1 MQYLG
6 LAIVVALLALIVL
19 LVALRLLLGGTG
31 SWAGCA
37 APVVFSCWR
46 WPV

>member
-6 LAIVVALLALIVL
+6 LAIVIALLAVIVL

-31 SWAGCA
+31 
-37 APVVFSCWR
+37 
-46 WPV
+46 